1 MDNTGT
7 SLSGTNEEERGTVR
21 NETGEQG
28 NSDQSGTSQ
37 EHEKEENVDEE
48 DEDLFAAYEI
58 DHPVSQPGNE
68 ETEAANASEHIQ
80 LEGSQDEQEVQK
92 KEEDSSS
99 VKPDLPPRDTTTDVP
114 VSTGKP
120 DLPPRDV
127 TNMPRSE
134 EASEV
139 DAEKDDQ
146 YTANTSVESEH
157 PSVIV
162 NTRGNNNAGVP
173 KTPTW
178 FDFEH
183 AGTDMYT
190 STLDSLSSPVNMN
203 MAYTRFQENEDKL
216 LQKEP
221 VERDDIMHSRDSLKK
236 TFNEIKTG
244 VSITQNEQL
253 INQIDWEFW
262 SEVFN
267 DYSSIVKN
275 KQSELRK
282 NITKGIPMELRGMAW
297 QIICDSNSMRL
308 KEFFIN
314 TRNSRSDFE
323 KLIRRD
329 LARTR
334 FIKDA
339 QIRDKIEELF
349 SIIKTYSLYDHEVGY
364 TQGMAFITVPLLM
377 NMEPDA
383 AFCMLVRLMFT
394 YGFRELYLP
403 EMPGL
408 HLRIYQ
414 FDRLMEDTLPEL
426 YNHLENQNIKSSMYA
441 IQWFMTLFAY
451 KFPLD
456 MVLRIYDVVV
466 AEGLESILK
475 FALNLMMKNEQ
486 HLLTLKFDSLLD
498 FLKEKIFYYYQ
509 ETPNPNEETANE
521 ATYQI
526 DKFISDA
533 MEINILPLTL
543 QRYTTEF
550 DEIDKLEKLREE
562 QAKDLQS
569 QNGLLTK
576 EIRKIEALY
585 AVLNKEHVEIAN
597 EMIQGKIKIGSLEE
611 ENQFLK
617 EQIEQ
622 LETRLAN
629 LKANSDTKVD
639 FTTSTKEIG
648 TGLDEEIQSAMEKN
662 LEVMDQNRILED
674 QLAELEEE
682 NRQLKEAKTKVSS
695 VFGGLKKGKFW

>member
-1 MDNTGT
+1 MEQERIDTSTSKDSNTSFASAMDNTGT

-364 TQGMAFITVPLLM
+364 T
-377 NMEPDA
+377 
-383 AFCMLVRLMFT
+383 
-394 YGFRELYLP
+394 
-403 EMPGL
+403 
-408 HLRIYQ
+408 
-414 FDRLMEDTLPEL
+414 DR
-426 YNHLENQNIKSSMYA
+426 KS
-441 IQWFMTLFAY
+441 
-451 KFPLD
+451 
-456 MVLRIYDVVV
+456 VV
-466 AEGLESILK
+466 
-475 FALNLMMKNEQ
+475 
-486 HLLTLKFDSLLD
+486 
-498 FLKEKIFYYYQ
+498 
-509 ETPNPNEETANE
+509 
-521 ATYQI
+521 
-526 DKFISDA
+526 
-533 MEINILPLTL
+533 
-543 QRYTTEF
+543 
-550 DEIDKLEKLREE
+550 
-562 QAKDLQS
+562 
-569 QNGLLTK
+569 
-576 EIRKIEALY
+576 
-585 AVLNKEHVEIAN
+585 
-597 EMIQGKIKIGSLEE
+597 
-611 ENQFLK
+611 
-617 EQIEQ
+617 
-622 LETRLAN
+622 
-629 LKANSDTKVD
+629 
-639 FTTSTKEIG
+639 
-648 TGLDEEIQSAMEKN
+648 
-662 LEVMDQNRILED
+662 
-674 QLAELEEE
+674 
-682 NRQLKEAKTKVSS
+682 
-695 VFGGLKKGKFW
+695 